1 MPNEPVQVVTNPH
14 RLRTPR
20 EKNRPGKAGDD
31 FFAGDDTGFAA
42 HRDFLAAS
50 LRDVI
55 STVRSAAW
63 QRENGD
69 AVHIRVTMRLRAIA
83 KSHRPQRAVFRE
95 KIAPHVATARIGEP
109 IYAVTAAA
117 LERIAD
123 LVATAP
129 TEVPTKTDKATSEVK
144 PNPTRL
150 RCELSAIA
158 AIELWTAA
166 DKRSFSAVEGAEWL
180 SRAGTG
186 GQYIVNFFPL
196 AGYGAEP
203 NLIAAEQV
211 AARALHTRLS
221 RLAVDARARAAL
233 GRGSG
238 RVVTVGLLDEGRDSV
253 LQLGLL
259 ATAVGSHVGSA
270 VLRTAS
276 ADRHEAVLRAL
287 EESTLVRDITLPPIA
302 QADKAKTIPTN
313 ELLAPGLPDRGDEV
327 VARVGVID
335 GGVSQTADAWV
346 IDRWDQL
353 SSEDRDEAHGTFI
366 SGLLVACGDLNPHY
380 LSSVPSGCEVV
391 DIDVLP
397 ADPAGTNQAFE
408 RYYPNGVIDFL
419 DEVESAVSD
428 YRSRLGVRVFNFS
441 LNFVGPGD
449 SARYGYAAR
458 RLDQIAR
465 DHDVIFVISA
475 GNLAPAEQRSEWP
488 SDTAAA
494 VATLIG
500 DSTGLINEP
509 AESLFNLSVSALNP
523 PDLNGQVP
531 YALARYS
538 RRGPGLRGATKPDFA
553 HVGGSGTPDSRRGHG
568 LMSIDVDG
576 VQTTGAGTSYAA
588 PLVARVLAD
597 LDQSIDGNVP
607 REVLLALLVHY
618 AQMPAIM
625 RHRNVLPLARDL
637 AGYGLPSSAAAML
650 QRPDSEIV
658 IVVHSTVLSGEQHTL
673 DFNWPAAL
681 VDPSGKCRGYAR
693 LTLVARPVL
702 AYEHGD
708 ERVRVNID
716 AKLMQ
721 QQEDGPDGDP
731 RFKNALK
738 PVNRPAA
745 LKAPRNERE
754 LLQEASKWQV
764 VKSFET
770 PRMRGRGIRSDWRF
784 LVEYLTR
791 AEEQF
796 PDAGVEFAAVLTIAD
811 DQGDAPVFQQMRQH
825 LGDLGVRTGDIRT
838 SIRTRIQ
845 GGAI

>member
-1 MPNEPVQVVTNPH
+1 MPNEPVQVVTNPQ

-31 FFAGDDTGFAA
+31 FFAGDDAGFAL

-55 STVRSAAW
+55 ATVRSDAW
-63 QRENGD
+63 QRNNGD
-69 AVHIRVTMRLRAIA
+69 AAHIKVTMRPQAIA
-83 KSHRPQRAVFRE
+83 KSHRPQRAVFRA
-95 KIAPHVATARIGEP
+95 KVAPHVATARIGEP
-109 IYAVTAAA
+109 IYAVTSAA
-117 LERIAD
+117 LQQIAD

-129 TEVPTKTDKATSEVK
+129 TEVETKIDNVSERVK

-158 AIELWTAA
+158 TIELWGPA
-166 DKRSFSAVEGAEWL
+166 DKRSFSITDGAEWL
-180 SRAGTG
+180 SRAGAG

-196 AGYGAEP
+196 ADSTAAP
-203 NLIAAEQV
+203 NLVAAEQV

-221 RLAVDARARAAL
+221 QLGVVARARAAL

-238 RVVTVGLLDEGRDSV
+238 RVVTVGLLEEGNKSV

-259 ATAVGSHVGSA
+259 TQPVGSDVGSA
-270 VLRTAS
+270 VLRAVS
-276 ADRHEAVLRAL
+276 LDRHEAVLRAL
-287 EESTLVRDITLPPIA
+287 EESTLVRDITLPPLV
-302 QADKAKTIPTN
+302 QSDKATTLPTN
-313 ELLAPGLPDRGDEV
+313 ELLGTGLPDRGFEP

-335 GGVSQTADAWV
+335 GGVSKSADAWV
-346 IDRWDQL
+346 TDRWEQL
-353 SSEDRDEAHGTFI
+353 SPEDRDEAHGTFI
-366 SGLLVACGDLNPHY
+366 SGLLVACGDFNPGF
-380 LSSVPSGCEVV
+380 LSSVSSGCEVV

-397 ADPAGTNQAFE
+397 ADPAGTNQAFA
-408 RYYPNGVIDFL
+408 RYYPNGVIDFM
-419 DEVESAVSD
+419 DEVESAVSE

-449 SARYGYAAR
+449 GTRYGYAAR

-465 DHDVIFVISA
+465 DHDVIFVVSA
-475 GNLAPAEQRSEWP
+475 GNLAPAEQRPEWP
-488 SDTAAA
+488 GDTAAA
-494 VATLIG
+494 VATLVG
-500 DSTGLINEP
+500 DSAGLINEP
-509 AESLFNLSVSALNP
+509 AESLFNVSVSALNP
-523 PDLNGQVP
+523 PGLAGQVP

-553 HVGGSGTPDSRRGHG
+553 HVGGSGTPDPRRGHG
-568 LMSIDVDG
+568 LTSIG
-576 VQTTGAGTSYAA
+576 VGGEQATGAGTSYAA
-588 PLVARVLAD
+588 PLVARMLAD
-597 LDQSIDGNVP
+597 LDQAIDGDAP

-618 AQMPAIM
+618 AHMPAIM
-625 RHRNVLPLARDL
+625 RHSNVLPLARDL
-637 AGYGLPSSAAAML
+637 AGYGLPSSAAATL
-650 QRPDSEIV
+650 QRPDNEIV
-658 IVVHSTVLSGEQHTL
+658 IVVHSTVLSGQQHTL

-721 QQEDGPDGDP
+721 QQEDDSNGTP

-738 PVNRPAA
+738 TINRPATV
-745 LKAPRNERE
+745 KAPRSERE

-770 PRMRGRGIRSDWRF
+770 PRMRGRGVRSDWRF

-838 SIRTRIQ
+838 NIRTRVQ
-845 GGAI
+845 GGAS